1 MNDKQRI
8 DWLEKQQWSAL
19 SPDDLMKNLG
29 TIEESLI
36 KAWEALWRN
45 EKIKLLLVGSQQ
57 EVGWCWDCNKDGY
70 VLDDMR

>member
-36 KAWEALWRN
+36 KAWEAL
-45 EKIKLLLVGSQQ
+45 
-57 EVGWCWDCNKDGY
+57 
-70 VLDDMR
+70 